1 MAYQRIAVFDLGKT
15 NLKFSLLDQAGAV
28 LHAKTAPNQVLNTE
42 PYPHYDTEYL
52 WHWLLE
58 QLAGVAA
65 SQPQALITVAHGATA
80 ALLAG
85 DELAL
90 PILDYEFAGV
100 EALPYPHPDFHHT
113 ASPALPKGL
122 NLGRQIYWQQQ
133 QFPADFARVDRV
145 LMYPQ
150 YWAFRLCGVAASEV
164 TSLGAHT
171 DLWNPHEGKFSTLV
185 TGQNWTRL
193 FPPMRPAWA
202 VLGELGPEIAE
213 RVGFSQPCL
222 VLCGVH
228 DSNASLVPY
237 LGSEHPT
244 VVSTGTWVIS
254 MVAGGN
260 PRLYEERDMLA
271 NVNVLGQPVP
281 TARYMGGREFEAI
294 LQAPIPQGSD
304 WGWIEQVIYES
315 IYALPSFSDNGGAFS
330 RIRGQFLP
338 YRPDTAE
345 LRYALASLYSAL
357 MVDLQ
362 LDWLESRQAIHLEG
376 SFSKNPFIPAL
387 LAALRPQQPVFTSS
401 EASGTT
407 LGAFYLA
414 HWQEAKPEFAKRA
427 IAPAPV
433 ADLANY
439 KQEWRAKA
447 AALG

>member
-1 MAYQRIAVFDLGKT
+1 MAYLRIAVFDVGKT
-15 NLKFSLLDQAGAV
+15 NLKFSLLDASGQV
-28 LHAKTAPNQVLNTE
+28 LGSKTSPNQVLASG
-42 PYPHYDTEYL
+42 PYPHYDVEYL
-52 WHWLLE
+52 WNWLLE
-58 QLAGVAA
+58 QMAGVAA
-65 SQPQALITVAHGATA
+65 TQPQALITVAHGATA

-100 EALPYPHPDFHHT
+100 EALPYPHPSFSQT

-133 QFPADFARVDRV
+133 QFGADFAGVDKI
-145 LMYPQ
+145 LMYAQ

-171 DLWNPHEGKFSTLV
+171 DLWNPYGRGFSALV
-185 TGQNWTRL
+185 AGQNWARL
-193 FPPMRPAWA
+193 FPPIEPAWA
-202 VLGELGPEIAE
+202 VLGGLKPEIAE
-213 RVGFSQPCL
+213 RVGFSQPCA

-254 MVAGGN
+254 MVAGGS

-304 WGWIEQVIYES
+304 WGWVEQILRQG
-315 IYALPSFSDNGGAFS
+315 IYALPAFSDNGGAFS

-357 MVDLQ
+357 MVDMQ
-362 LDWLESRQAIHLEG
+362 LDWLESGQAIYLEG
-376 SFSKNPFIPAL
+376 SFSQNPFIPAL
-387 LAALRPQQPVFTSS
+387 LAALRPQQQVFPSS
-401 EASGTT
+401 EAAGTA

-414 HWQEAKPEFAKRA
+414 HWGEAKAELGKQA

-433 ADLANY
+433 AGLVSY
-439 KQEWRAKA
+439 KQAWRAKV